1 MNCFI
6 SLQRLLVRRN
16 NPHLISLE
24 AIHPVPALDIIS
36 LNCFVFDDELEKMFT
51 VKVPKTDNVSILKDL
66 IKEKKAPH
74 LDHVAASDIHLWKV
88 DLRPDELGED
98 PVHVDLNVY
107 LNLSP
112 TKKLSLF
119 F

>member
-1 MNCFI
+1 M
-6 SLQRLLVRRN
+6 
-16 NPHLISLE
+16 
-24 AIHPVPALDIIS
+24 
-36 LNCFVFDDELEKMFT
+36 MFT
-51 VKVPKTDNVSILKDL
+51 VKVLKTDNVSILKSL
-66 IKEKKAPH
+66 IKKQNTSH
-74 LDHVAASDIHLWKV
+74 LDHVPASDIHLWKV